1 MQKVLSIGALLLVL
15 VGCAADSG
23 WKVAYEQERASRQ
36 EQDSRIRN
44 LERNLEAQQ
53 RQPPQPQQI
62 PQPQS
67 PQSQQSPPPQWGQ
80 IRDQS
85 MATCEELTR
94 SQQVPIKCEL
104 FTLDSG
110 TQLMSFT
117 FADAQTLSRS
127 WQLLTENLAGPYC
140 ITSNNLNIKAAIGQ
154 LVIKEDV
161 VRMYYCQT
169 AKWDEQKI
177 SDVQKY
183 MNKRNQ
189 HY

>member
-85 MATCEELTR
+85 TPG
-94 SQQVPIKCEL
+94 SPI
-104 FTLDSG
+104 F
-110 TQLMSFT
+110 
-117 FADAQTLSRS
+117 
-127 WQLLTENLAGPYC
+127 
-140 ITSNNLNIKAAIGQ
+140 KA
-154 LVIKEDV
+154 
-161 VRMYYCQT
+161 
-169 AKWDEQKI
+169 
-177 SDVQKY
+177 VQKKQY
-183 MNKRNQ
+183 KALYRALKESPTAPESAVAAGSEWS
-189 HY
+189 YIERSVGAP